1 MPASK
6 FLALVGGRIREVI
19 ATVTSGGVV
28 DDGKIVALG
37 SDGRLDSSV
46 LPVGVGIETKSI
58 QASENLGAG
67 NLVNI
72 WNSGGGEF
80 RVRKA
85 DATAAGKE
93 AQGFVLSSVTSGQT
107 AQVYLEGTVTGL
119 SGLTPGRYYLSTTP
133 GEITQTPPSNSN
145 NVVQYVGNA
154 VSSSELTF
162 EATDGVI
169 LA

>member
-1 MPASK
+1 MAASK
-6 FLALVGGRIREVI
+6 FLALVGGRIREVF
-19 ATVTSGGVV
+19 ATVVSNGAT

-37 SDGRLDSSV
+37 TDGRLDNSV

-58 QASENLGAG
+58 QASENIGAG

-72 WNSGGGEF
+72 WNSGGQF

-85 DATAAGKE
+85 DATASGKE
-93 AQGFVLSSVTSGQT
+93 ANGFVLSSVTSGQI
-107 AQVYLEGTVTGL
+107 AQVYLEGTITGL

-133 GEITQTPPSNSN
+133 GEITDTPPSNSG
-145 NVVQYVGNA
+145 NVVQYVGNS
-154 VSSSELTF
+154 VSATELTF